1 MLGFAVRIFART
13 IIRRSEEEKKSYKD
27 LLDEYPKLTENDK
40 TEILKQ
46 IEDWNKEN

>member
-13 IIRRSEEEKKSYKD
+13 IMRRSEEEKKSHKE

-40 TEILKQ
+40 AEILKQ

>member
-27 LLDEYPKLTENDK
+27 LLDEYPKLSEKDK
-40 TEILKQ
+40 AEILKQ
-46 IEDWNKEN
+46 IEVWSEED

>member
-13 IIRRSEEEKKSYKD
+13 VIRRSKEEKKSYKD
-27 LLDEYPKLTENDK
+27 LLDEYPKLTEKDK
-40 TEILKQ
+40 SEIIKQ